1 MPLTVGDRLFPLSGW
16 PCAPSPSDDPLPFPL
31 QHTASANRGGR
42 DRQNTIIHYHGQ
54 ERAPTNINDAIP
66 REYLERFEAAGLID
80 EARRELLGLDIEPS
94 E

>member
-1 MPLTVGDRLFPLSGW
+1 MTNVAACR
-16 PCAPSPSDDPLPFPL
+16 

-94 E
+94 EPCRSD

>member
-1 MPLTVGDRLFPLSGW
+1 MPAISLRTG
-16 PCAPSPSDDPLPFPL
+16 
-31 QHTASANRGGR
+31 

>member
-1 MPLTVGDRLFPLSGW
+1 MRERGRALGAPKWSGR
-16 PCAPSPSDDPLPFPL
+16 PRDSVVPER
-31 QHTASANRGGR
+31 RGGGHER
-42 DRQNTIIHYHGQ
+42 ASHREHRGQ

-66 REYLERFEAAGLID
+66 REYLERFEAAGLIE